1 MKPADVNREISTEM
15 KVLREKLSKME
26 SEIEK
31 ISEVLTPKK
40 QELTP
45 EIIGRLAHA
54 FSEKDNKDS

>member
-1 MKPADVNREISTEM
+1 MEM

-31 ISEVLTPKK
+31 ISEILTPKK

-45 EIIGRLAHA
+45 EIIERLANA